1 MAAGGGGLR
10 RQQAGR
16 ARHLNDESPFEF
28 PCSFPLKVMG
38 HNRPTFEQY
47 VVEVVRTH
55 AGSHSLGQVT
65 TRPSRNARYLSVT
78 VTFTAASR
86 AQLDDIYRTLSVS
99 DQVLFL
105 L

>member
-1 MAAGGGGLR
+1 M
-10 RQQAGR
+10 
-16 ARHLNDESPFEF
+16 NDESPFEF
-28 PCSFPLKVMG
+28 PCNFPLKVMG

-55 AGSHSLGQVT
+55 AGSPALGSVT

-78 VTFTAASR
+78 VNFTAASR

>member
-1 MAAGGGGLR
+1 M
-10 RQQAGR
+10 
-16 ARHLNDESPFEF
+16 NDESVLEF

-38 HNRPTFEQY
+38 ANELSFEQY

-55 AGSHSLGQVT
+55 AGSAALGEVT
-65 TRPSRNARYLSVT
+65 TRPSRNGRYLSVT
-78 VTFTAASR
+78 INFTATSR
-86 AQLDDIYRTLSVS
+86 GQLDDIYRSLSAS

>member
-1 MAAGGGGLR
+1 MS
-10 RQQAGR
+10 
-16 ARHLNDESPFEF
+16 DESLLEF
-28 PCSFPLKVMG
+28 PCSFLLKVMG

-55 AGSHSLGQVT
+55 AGSPALSHVT

-78 VTFTAASR
+78 VTFTATSR

-99 DQVLFL
+99 EEVLFL

>member
-1 MAAGGGGLR
+1 M
-10 RQQAGR
+10 
-16 ARHLNDESPFEF
+16 NDESPFEF

-38 HNRPTFEQY
+38 QNQPTFEQY

-55 AGSHSLGQVT
+55 AGSSALSSVT
-65 TRPSRNARYLSVT
+65 SRPSRNARYLAVT
-78 VTFTAASR
+78 VTFTATSR

-99 DQVLFL
+99 EQVLFL

>member
-1 MAAGGGGLR
+1 MSDD
-10 RQQAGR
+10 GR
-16 ARHLNDESPFEF
+16 DDQVFEF

-38 HNRPTFEQY
+38 QNLPTFEQY
-47 VVEVVRTH
+47 VVEVVRIH
-55 AGSHSLGQVT
+55 AGSQALGAVT

-78 VTFTAASR
+78 VNFTAASR
-86 AQLDDIYRTLSVS
+86 AQLDDIYRTLSAS

>member
-1 MAAGGGGLR
+1 M
-10 RQQAGR
+10 
-16 ARHLNDESPFEF
+16 NDESVLEF

-38 HNRPTFEQY
+38 ANELSFEQY

-55 AGSHSLGQVT
+55 AGSAALGEVT
-65 TRPSRNARYLSVT
+65 TRPSRNGRYIAVT
-78 VTFTAASR
+78 INFTAASR
-86 AQLDDIYRTLSVS
+86 GQLDDIYRSLSAS

>member
-1 MAAGGGGLR
+1 LS
-10 RQQAGR
+10 
-16 ARHLNDESPFEF
+16 DDSPLEF

-47 VVEVVRTH
+47 VVEIVRTH
-55 AGSHSLGQVT
+55 AGSPAIAQVT
-65 TRPSRNARYLSVT
+65 TRASRNARYLSVT
-78 VTFTAASR
+78 VTFTATSR

-99 DQVLFL
+99 EQVLFL

>member
-1 MAAGGGGLR
+1 M
-10 RQQAGR
+10 
-16 ARHLNDESPFEF
+16 NDESPLEF

-55 AGSHSLGQVT
+55 AGSQALGQVT

-78 VTFTAASR
+78 VNFTAPSR
-86 AQLDDIYRTLSVS
+86 AKLDDIYRALSVS
-99 DQVLFL
+99 EQVLFL

>member
-1 MAAGGGGLR
+1 VT
-10 RQQAGR
+10 
-16 ARHLNDESPFEF
+16 DETVFEF
-28 PCSFPLKVMG
+28 PCNFPLKVMG
-38 HNRPTFEQY
+38 HNRPAFEQY

-55 AGSHSLGQVT
+55 AGSQALGTVT

-78 VTFTAASR
+78 VNFTAASR

>member
-1 MAAGGGGLR
+1 
-10 RQQAGR
+10 
-16 ARHLNDESPFEF
+16 
-28 PCSFPLKVMG
+28 MG

-47 VVEVVRTH
+47 VVEIVRTH
-55 AGSHSLGQVT
+55 AGSPAIAHVT
-65 TRPSRNARYLSVT
+65 TRPSRNARYLAVM

-99 DQVLFL
+99 EQVLFL